1 MPSPLQGL
9 PGRLPAPQG
18 LSGPPRTRRVPT
30 TPAHPQA
37 LTAAPQHPNNSP
49 GSLKVPQTLPGPTL
63 AAASPQRLLS
73 RRGPRRGKEGSAH
86 APGLGGGS
94 GVLTSCVRAA
104 AGRRWCCQ
112 DGGDG
117 NAGPAVVGPRPGGGV
132 EGSADPP
139 PALPYFVRRSRLH
152 NLPVY
157 HRLAKGNRR
166 LTELRHVEGDIW
178 ALERELRAFLGGL
191 GVKELEVQVNEV
203 TGSLLLKGHWAQ
215 ELRSW
220 LLQRGF

>member
-1 MPSPLQGL
+1 MGDLGEA
-9 PGRLPAPQG
+9 PGRRLGHLGASPPE
-18 LSGPPRTRRVPT
+18 GPPEDPPNSQPPTLVESTADYAFVERLLPPTRVPDPPLHPT
-30 TPAHPQA
+30 YPTPSGW
-37 LTAAPQHPNNSP
+37 SP
-49 GSLKVPQTLPGPTL
+49 PK
-63 AAASPQRLLS
+63 
-73 RRGPRRGKEGSAH
+73 
-86 APGLGGGS
+86 
-94 GVLTSCVRAA
+94 
-104 AGRRWCCQ
+104 
-112 DGGDG
+112 
-117 NAGPAVVGPRPGGGV
+117 
-132 EGSADPP
+132 DPP

-157 HRLAKGNRR
+157 PRLAKGNRR